1 MLSKKSL
8 IFALMLVAAPA
19 VVHASPL
26 LVLEKEKASDT
37 FLINATF
44 EVNRELGRAWLEIS
58 EISDRGSIEVG
69 PGVEVIRKSVE
80 GLSYDQGSN
89 QVVYTHEGRSVVC
102 ANDEA
107 FLFQR
112 YLKETGDCPISISFE
127 NRTFDDGF
135 NQTSRVVSKIVFD
148 PQA

>member
-1 MLSKKSL
+1 MFSKKSMM
-8 IFALMLVAAPA
+8 FALMLVATPV

-37 FLINATF
+37 SLVSAKFD
-44 EVNRELGRAWLEIS
+44 VNRELGRAWLEIA
-58 EISDRGSIEVG
+58 ISDSGVVG
-69 PGVEVIRKSVE
+69 DYSLAEVILKPVE
-80 GLSYDQGSN
+80 GLSYDQVSN
-89 QVVYTHEGRSVVC
+89 RVVYTREGRSVVC

-112 YLKETGDCPISISFE
+112 YLKETGECPISISFE
-127 NRTFDDGF
+127 NRTLDDGF
-135 NQTSRVVSKIVFD
+135 NQTSRVVSKVVLD